1 MATQTTLDGSPL
13 PIQIA
18 AGGYSLQAPSL
29 RGTLTE
35 MTAAESATRSDA
47 GLREPQLQ
55 EALREADIVSVK
67 VFEIDVASV
76 APEAAADTR
85 AGADLRTEAGEPAMV
100 LRTPDLG
107 EGTEQAVLYTDEAGV
122 ARWIFPRTPAAD
134 EAGATVRGGD
144 GRVEFLLPLA
154 SAPLPLEAE
163 AAPGTRGPFTKL
175 GRRLVHVLAWATED
189 IIGKGAMAVA
199 RHWEEKR
206 RPYGF
211 LRVPLAAAAPVSWEE
226 LSRGRALL
234 LMHGTFSS
242 AQGAFHALHAD
253 TLASLASMYSGR
265 IFAFNHPTMHRSPQ
279 ENVEEF
285 LRSLPPGADL
295 ELDIVSHSRGGL
307 VTRELS
313 ERLGE
318 YDRQGRNVRVRR
330 AIFVATPHRGTILTD
345 SGHGIKMLDRYTN
358 LLTELPDNVFTI
370 TAEAL
375 FMLAKLVYHG
385 GVKALPGLRSM
396 YPGGEYLQRLNAGT
410 NHQTR
415 YYAMAAD
422 FKPKGASLLSRFG
435 WKVADTLVDGVFGEA
450 NDGVVPTRGGYEL
463 ESAATGFPIQ
473 AERRVLFGKEDG
485 VHHINYFGNPR
496 VSQQIVTWLGAE

>member
-1 MATQTTLDGSPL
+1 MATQTTLDGRPV
-13 PIQIA
+13 PIPIA

-35 MTAAESATRSDA
+35 MSADESATRSDG

-55 EALREADIVSVK
+55 EALKEADIFSVK
-67 VFEIDVASV
+67 VFEIEVTAV
-76 APEAAADTR
+76 APEAADTR
-85 AGADLRTEAGEPAMV
+85 AGGDLRTEDGEPAMV

-107 EGTEQAVLYTDEAGV
+107 AGTEQAVLYTDEAGV
-122 ARWIFPRTPAAD
+122 VRWVFPQTAAATP
-134 EAGATVRGGD
+134 GAPTRGGD
-144 GRVEFLLPLA
+144 GGVEFLLPLA
-154 SAPLPLEAE
+154 SAPLPPEAT
-163 AAPGTRGPFTKL
+163 AAPGTRGTFTKI

-189 IIGKGAMAVA
+189 IIGQGAMAVA
-199 RHWEEKR
+199 RRWEEKR

-211 LRVPLAAAAPVSWEE
+211 RRVPLADAAPVSWED
-226 LSRGRALL
+226 LGRGPALL

-242 AQGAFHALHAD
+242 AQGAFHLLPAA
-253 TLASLASMYSGR
+253 TLDSLASMYSGR
-265 IFAFNHPTMHRSPQ
+265 IFAFDHPTMHQSPN
-279 ENVEEF
+279 ENVEQF
-285 LRSLPPGADL
+285 LRMLPPDADL
-295 ELDIVSHSRGGL
+295 ELDVVSHSRGGL

-313 ERLGE
+313 ERLAE

-330 AIFVATPHRGTILTD
+330 AVFVATPHRGTILAD
-345 SGHGIKMLDRYTN
+345 SRHGIKMLDRYTN

-375 FMLAKLVYHG
+375 FMVAKLVYHG
-385 GVKALPGLRSM
+385 GVKGLPGLRSM
-396 YPGGEYLQRLNAGT
+396 YPGGDYLRRLNAGA

-415 YYAMAAD
+415 YYALAAD
-422 FKPKGASLLSRFG
+422 FKPEGESLLSRFG
-435 WKVADTLVDGVFGEA
+435 WKVADALVDGVFGEA

-473 AERRVLFGKEDG
+473 AEQRVLFGKEDG
-485 VHHINYFGNPR
+485 IHHINYFGNPR